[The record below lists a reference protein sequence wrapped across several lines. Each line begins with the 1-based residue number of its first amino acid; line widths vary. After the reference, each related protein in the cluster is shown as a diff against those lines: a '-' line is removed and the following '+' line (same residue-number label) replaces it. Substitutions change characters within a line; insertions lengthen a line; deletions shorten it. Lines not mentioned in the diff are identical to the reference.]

1 MSLYFQL
8 TYIPAPYTIY
18 KNINKLEA
26 NHYLEFDTEKFNFTI
41 NKIRKLENLTSSS
54 NISFKNAKKI
64 TFDLVMESVKSRSVS
79 DVKVGA
85 FLSGGVDSSIISL
98 CHSLNQKN
106 KIDTFS
112 LGFKNKSYD
121 ESNKFRT
128 ISNHLNSN
136 HNEIFVDLKD
146 NVFDI
151 DRLLLNYDEPF
162 ADSSAIPTFLIS
174 KYTSNKVKVVL
185 SGDGGDEVF
194 GGYNKYLMGNINNFY
209 TRLISKSMHK
219 KIKPF
224 LDALLYENNDKRGLK
239 HKLKK
244 VINSIDFDGKYY
256 EKIISLGFSNSEL
269 KSIIKEGFFVENILS
284 DLSKKNIKSISD
296 FRELDRII
304 SLEGDMLVKVDRAT
318 MLNSLECRAPF
329 LNYKLWDFIS
339 GLPENYLIK
348 NLKKKYLLK
357 ESFRN
362 YFPKNFLDKPKK
374 GFEIPVGDWLRNNFK
389 VELLTY
395 IEEEFLTKQK
405 IFNVEMIQELVEDH
419 IESRK
424 DNTFK
429 VWTFFC
435 FQKWYKNIY
444 LSF

>member
-1 MSLYFQL
+1 M
-8 TYIPAPYTIY
+8 
-18 KNINKLEA
+18 
-26 NHYLEFDTEKFNFTI
+26 
-41 NKIRKLENLTSSS
+41 
-54 NISFKNAKKI
+54 
-64 TFDLVMESVKSRSVS
+64 
-79 DVKVGA
+79 
-85 FLSGGVDSSIISL
+85 
-98 CHSLNQKN
+98 
-106 KIDTFS
+106 
-112 LGFKNKSYD
+112 
-121 ESNKFRT
+121 
-128 ISNHLNSN
+128 
-136 HNEIFVDLKD
+136 
-146 NVFDI
+146 FDI

-389 VELLTY
+389 VELLSY

-419 IESRK
+419 IKSRK